1 MGLSSCYSAIPRQW
15 RIPRAIYVLFAIEL
29 AFSVAALAL
38 FGIAQPD
45 LYRTRLWQEGS
56 DHGWASNPNEIV
68 YAYANYKPMKVPLP
82 WSQFV
87 TNFNVVIAVL
97 SLFLLLVKGIMF
109 ICSVFYPLLSAFIHA
124 VLIAL
129 YAISIHAQ
137 SASDMS
143 DPDQPQPGAPW
154 YLTKSCGPPVSP
166 SLAGYCKQAKA
177 SFAITI
183 LLCALF
189 AVYLLF
195 SLASLYPTRAFR
207 SSRASKLADTDSEAA
222 RPWEMSQVPPT
233 PGTSG
238 GMKSPI
244 TPRTMAFNT
253 LSGDR
258 KGKSK
263 ARKAS
268 GQGEQQV
275 RIGEGSQG
283 VPLRHHISMGDE
295 TYQGPSER

>member
-1 MGLSSCYSAIPRQW
+1 
-15 RIPRAIYVLFAIEL
+15 
-29 AFSVAALAL
+29 
-38 FGIAQPD
+38 
-45 LYRTRLWQEGS
+45 
-56 DHGWASNPNEIV
+56 
-68 YAYANYKPMKVPLP
+68 
-82 WSQFV
+82 
-87 TNFNVVIAVL
+87 
-97 SLFLLLVKGIMF
+97 MF

-137 SASDMS
+137 AASDMS
-143 DPDQPQPGAPW
+143 DPDHPQPGAPW

-177 SFAITI
+177 SFAVTI

-207 SSRASKLADTDSEAA
+207 SSRASKLSDTDSEAA

-238 GMKSPI
+238 GMKSPT
-244 TPRTMAFNT
+244 TPRTLAFNT

-268 GQGEQQV
+268 GLAEPQV
-275 RIGEGSQG
+275 RTGEGNQG